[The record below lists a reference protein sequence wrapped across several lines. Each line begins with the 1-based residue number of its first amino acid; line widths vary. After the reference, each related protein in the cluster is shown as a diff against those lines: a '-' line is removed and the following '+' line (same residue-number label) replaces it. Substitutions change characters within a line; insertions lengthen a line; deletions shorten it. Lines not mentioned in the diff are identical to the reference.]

1 MVTFDKLS
9 KTLSSGAIMQCQT
22 RLTFFFHTEAWRL
35 HFGEREAE
43 VLVQIIQF
51 IDEVSYITTQH
62 LNHTEIGAEVK

>member
-1 MVTFDKLS
+1 
-9 KTLSSGAIMQCQT
+9 MQCQT